1 MKSEWQGTHRLPE
14 RSSGIAAE
22 CVVIR
27 ASASVGLLLRSAG
40 HTVYPVFMRAFLRAS
55 LLTLPQ
61 VVLAFGMPV
70 AAQAKCALPSPA
82 LSPPA
87 GKVPPNPVLW
97 LLLPAWYARTPGDPP
112 RLRATAKGKSVDL
125 RTQSD
130 TSTESLRTYRIEVS
144 ASVAGPLT
152 VELLDE
158 QNEAV
163 RSWSLT
169 IDPAW
174 RAAKSLPRPVV
185 VGHEVSRWTC
195 SHTRTRNLHFDAAA
209 WAYRIVAA
217 PSREALTQGRGQAFV
232 VPRAMEQMW
241 GYDAARISSKA
252 RLALGHAN
260 CFGPTFDWRGG
271 AVFATVLALLPD
283 GSEQPV
289 TAAPLLLD
297 PP

>member
-1 MKSEWQGTHRLPE
+1 MAL
-14 RSSGIAAE
+14 
-22 CVVIR
+22 
-27 ASASVGLLLRSAG
+27 
-40 HTVYPVFMRAFLRAS
+40 
-55 LLTLPQ
+55 
-61 VVLAFGMPV
+61 GMPV

-97 LLLPAWYARTPGDPP
+97 LLLPAWQARQPEDQP
-112 RLRATAKGKSVDL
+112 RLRATARGKSVAL

-130 TSTESLRTYRIEVS
+130 TITESLRTYRIEVS

-152 VELLDE
+152 VELLNE
-158 QNEAV
+158 QNESTH
-163 RSWSLT
+163 SWALT

-174 RAAKSLPRPVV
+174 RAPKNLPGPVV
-185 VGHEVSRWTC
+185 VGHEVSQWTC

-217 PSREALTQGRGQAFV
+217 PSREALTQGQGQAFV

-241 GYDAARISSKA
+241 GYDAARISAKA
-252 RLALGHAN
+252 SLALGHAN
-260 CFGPTFDWRGG
+260 CFGQTFDWRGG
-271 AVFATVLALLPD
+271 AIFATVLALLPD

-297 PP
+297 LP